1 MGFHPWPPHTQHTL
15 SVLSTPPAHTT
26 PYSMPAVPFPSNL
39 TLLLLLSLLSFV
51 ISGQRTGL
59 HPWQSHYFT
68 ARFLPSTSGQGSY
81 IPSWGLA
88 DMGTMYKR
96 DTAPKKSPS
105 LWCEDEGSMCVVRG
119 GGGGGIQGTLA
130 TRPCCLGTSCVFGR
144 SAFYCVRD
152 TEEEDYRDMGETQED
167 RTEHGPWS
175 T

>member
-1 MGFHPWPPHTQHTL
+1 MGIPSEASTHSGHTQY
-15 SVLSTPPAHTT
+15 SFHTT
-26 PYSMPAVPFPSNL
+26 CTLNSILDACGSLPLKLDPAPPPVS
-39 TLLLLLSLLSFV
+39 LSFV

-59 HPWQSHYFT
+59 SPWQSHYFT

-119 GGGGGIQGTLA
+119 GGVGIQGTLV
-130 TRPCCLGTSCVFGR
+130 TRPCCPGTSCVFGR

-167 RTEHGPWS
+167 RTEHGPW
-175 T
+175 